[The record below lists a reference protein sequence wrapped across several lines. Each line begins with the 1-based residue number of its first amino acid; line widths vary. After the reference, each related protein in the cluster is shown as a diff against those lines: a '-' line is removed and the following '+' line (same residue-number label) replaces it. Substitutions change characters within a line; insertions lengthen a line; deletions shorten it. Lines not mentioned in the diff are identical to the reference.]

1 MLIIRFIRRG
11 KKNQPFF
18 RIVIT
23 DKRNAPRGGDFL
35 EVLGFFNPLTKEKAL
50 KKERIKYW
58 LSVGAKTSDRVRN
71 LLISEKVIQG
81 KKIDVH
87 KKAKKKEEKPKEKPK
102 QEKKEEVEELKTED
116 KPKEE
121 AKQEVKEES
130 KEKIKEIKEEIK
142 PEEKIE
148 EEKEAKSEEIDK
160 KPKAKKEQKK
170 GEKVEEEKPEKG
182 NKD

>member
-35 EVLGFFNPLTKEKAL
+35 EVLGFFNPLTKEKSL

-71 LLISEKVIQG
+71 LLISEKLIQG
-81 KKIDVH
+81 KKVDVF
-87 KKAKKKEEKPKEKPK
+87 KKPKKKKEEKKKEV
-102 QEKKEEVEELKTED
+102 KKEEKVEEKVKKEDPKTETD
-116 KPKEE
+116 IKEEVKEAPKEGVKEAPKEGVKEAPKEE
-121 AKQEVKEES
+121 VKEV
-130 KEKIKEIKEEIK
+130 K
-142 PEEKIE
+142 PEEKAE
-148 EEKEAKSEEIDK
+148 EGGKEEGG
-160 KPKAKKEQKK
+160 KKE
-170 GEKVEEEKPEKG
+170 E
-182 NKD
+182 

>member
-1 MLIIRFIRRG
+1 MLIIRFTRRG

-35 EVLGFFNPLTKEKAL
+35 EVLGFFNPLTKEKSL

-81 KKIDVH
+81 KKIDVF
-87 KKAKKKEEKPKEKPK
+87 KKPKKKKEEKKVEV
-102 QEKKEEVEELKTED
+102 KKEEKVEEKIKKEEPKTETEVKEDVKKEIKVED

-121 AKQEVKEES
+121 IQEK
-130 KEKIKEIKEEIK
+130 
-142 PEEKIE
+142 
-148 EEKEAKSEEIDK
+148 KEAKSEEVSK
-160 KPKAKKEQKK
+160 EPEAKKEEKK
-170 GEKVEEEKPEKG
+170 EEKVKEEKPKQETK
-182 NKD
+182 

>member
-23 DKRNAPRGGDFL
+23 DKRNAPKGGGFL
-35 EVLGFFNPLTKEKAL
+35 EVLGFFNPLTKEKSL

-81 KKIDVH
+81 KKVDVF
-87 KKAKKKEEKPKEKPK
+87 KKPKKKKEEKKV
-102 QEKKEEVEELKTED
+102 QVKKEEKVEEKIEKEEPKTET
-116 KPKEE
+116 KIKEEVGEEPKEE
-121 AKQEVKEES
+121 V
-130 KEKIKEIKEEIK
+130 KEIKEEIK

-148 EEKEAKSEEIDK
+148 EKKEVKPEKIDK
-160 KPKAKKEQKK
+160 KSKAKKEEKK
-170 GEKVEEEKPEKG
+170 EEKLEEEKPKQETK
-182 NKD
+182 

>member
-1 MLIIRFIRRG
+1 MLIIRFIRTG

-18 RIVIT
+18 RIVVT
-23 DKRNAPRGGDFL
+23 DKRNAPRGGNFL

-58 LSVGAKTSDRVRN
+58 LSVGAKTSDRVHN

-87 KKAKKKEEKPKEKPK
+87 KKSKKKEEKPKEAKPK
-102 QEKKEEVEELKTED
+102 EEPKEEKKEEPKVVVEESKEDVKEETKVAD

-121 AKQEVKEES
+121 VKEKP
-130 KEKIKEIKEEIK
+130 KEKKKEEPK
-142 PEEKIE
+142 KVD
-148 EEKEAKSEEIDK
+148 EAK
-160 KPKAKKEQKK
+160 
-170 GEKVEEEKPEKG
+170 EKPEKG
-182 NKD
+182 NED